1 MGRVEETLPDETT
14 FQYSPSQGY
23 PAQIPPYTNH
33 HEIKQPLP
41 PSQIQQPPAIYQPQ
55 HGIPQMYSY
64 APPPV
69 TTPNWYPPPT
79 VQEWTTGL
87 LECFDDPEI
96 DWFNYNVFF
105 GVACG
110 TSGLIY
116 SLLVAFIG
124 IPCIMSCTYRTKIRS
139 RYNLLETPAPDW
151 VIHLFCEYC
160 ALCQEYREL
169 KNRGMDPALG
179 NNNIYRQL
187 RTLL

>member
-1 MGRVEETLPDETT
+1 
-14 FQYSPSQGY
+14 
-23 PAQIPPYTNH
+23 
-33 HEIKQPLP
+33 
-41 PSQIQQPPAIYQPQ
+41 
-55 HGIPQMYSY
+55 MYSY
-64 APPPV
+64 APPPPPPPPPV
-69 TTPNWYPPPT
+69 TTPNCYPPPT

-87 LECFDDPEI
+87 LDCFDDPEI

-116 SLLVAFIG
+116 SLIIAFIG

-160 ALCQEYREL
+160 ALCQEHREL
-169 KNRGMDPALG
+169 KIRGMDPALG
-179 NNNIYRQL
+179 NIYRQL